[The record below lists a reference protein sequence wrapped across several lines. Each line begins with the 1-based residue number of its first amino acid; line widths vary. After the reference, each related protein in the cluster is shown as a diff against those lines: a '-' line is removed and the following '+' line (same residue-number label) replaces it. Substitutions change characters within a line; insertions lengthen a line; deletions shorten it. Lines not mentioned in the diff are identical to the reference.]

1 MHLRKSGSD
10 DQRAFFRMP
19 DQSPYSAFTGLFIG
33 NYGSVR
39 DIAII
44 IRTVNVHETQDLRNH
59 DQGN

>member
-1 MHLRKSGSD
+1 MHLRKSRSD
-10 DQRAFFRMP
+10 DQRAFFRMS

-33 NYGSVR
+33 NHGSVR

-44 IRTVNVHETQDLRNH
+44 IRTVNGHETQDLRNH